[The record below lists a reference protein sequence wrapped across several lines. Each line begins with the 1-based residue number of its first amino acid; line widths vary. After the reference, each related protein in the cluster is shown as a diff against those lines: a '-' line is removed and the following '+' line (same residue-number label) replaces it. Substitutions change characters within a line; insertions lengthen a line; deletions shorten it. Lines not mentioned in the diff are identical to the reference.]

1 MGAVV
6 KLFSSDLQWK
16 RFYQKK
22 MDKSVSESDKDNEE
36 FTIIDEGDLD
46 DLLNGP
52 EDELKHIIDQIDDLK
67 LDLNQSD
74 IKEVVTELRHLEEK
88 LHLWR
93 EVRTKTISELRE
105 IADYIDKISKQTGIA
120 KVVGSGGGVLAGGLT
135 LAGGVMTVVTAGA
148 ALPVLAAGAG
158 LGLASG
164 ITGASAAL
172 SHKILSSKQMSK
184 VEVAIEVDSAAT
196 KEFVSEVEVVKKD
209 TRINKVASV
218 VFTVGGLAS
227 GTKGLL
233 DIVRGATPG
242 QSILAGLEAVG
253 QIFGENVNKEIVKLL
268 ARTSGQVLSGTVTS
282 VFGGVTMLWDMY
294 QLKTGIKQIVE
305 GGEEAAEQIRDI
317 AQQLEQG
324 LLEFGEQNSDLDN
337 NNVEVS

>member
-1 MGAVV
+1 M
-6 KLFSSDLQWK
+6 
-16 RFYQKK
+16 
-22 MDKSVSESDKDNEE
+22 
-36 FTIIDEGDLD
+36 
-46 DLLNGP
+46 
-52 EDELKHIIDQIDDLK
+52 
-67 LDLNQSD
+67 
-74 IKEVVTELRHLEEK
+74 
-88 LHLWR
+88 
-93 EVRTKTISELRE
+93 
-105 IADYIDKISKQTGIA
+105 
-120 KVVGSGGGVLAGGLT
+120 LAGGLT
-135 LAGGVMTVVTAGA
+135 LAGGVMTIMTAGA

-172 SHKILSSKQMSK
+172 SQKILSSKQMNK

-242 QSILAGLEAVG
+242 SSILAGMEAVG

-294 QLKTGIKQIVE
+294 QLNNGIKQIVE
-305 GGEEAAEQIRDI
+305 GGEEASEQIRDI

-324 LLEFGEQNSDLDN
+324 LMEFGEQNSDLDN
-337 NNVEVS
+337 NNIEVS